1 MHYSLAAD
9 FTTPLSWVKHKE
21 CKIEG
26 THKRC
31 HRMTETIV
39 EQFREHTRK
48 SRLHRRDDNLKE
60 NGVIEGSSERIRGQ
74 VEKEQSITLTV
85 KDSNRLNN
93 LMELLLMGFFI
104 YGEKD
109 NLTLSHTNFVNAMY
123 ITPNLDQLSDGAISL
138 RLDNTA
144 ENSFLN

>member
-60 NGVIEGSSERIRGQ
+60 NGVIEGSSERIRGE
-74 VEKEQSITLTV
+74 VEKEQNITLTV

-93 LMELLLMGFFI
+93 LIELLLLGDPVP
-104 YGEKD
+104 GKVEKQK
-109 NLTLSHTNFVNAMY
+109 LPPSILAH
-123 ITPNLDQLSDGAISL
+123 QGATKRSGL
-138 RLDNTA
+138 
-144 ENSFLN
+144 